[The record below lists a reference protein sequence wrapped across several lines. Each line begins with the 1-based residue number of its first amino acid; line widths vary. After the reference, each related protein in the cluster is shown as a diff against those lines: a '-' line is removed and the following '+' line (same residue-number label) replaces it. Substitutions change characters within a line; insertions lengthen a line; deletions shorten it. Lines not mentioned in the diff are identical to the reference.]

1 MSRSNRALALVFL
14 GVLAAGVA
22 RTRAQGGQV
31 HEGQYAQADIIK
43 GQATYRAQ
51 CSTCHGVMGQG
62 VGGVDLRRG
71 VFKTVRSDED
81 LMRVVSTGVG
91 NGMPAFKFDQ
101 AEMTGIVAF
110 IRAGFDLAGAAVR
123 LGDPQRGR
131 QLFAGKGGCASC
143 HRVNGEGG
151 GKGGPDLSDVGSART
166 LGTLQGMIV
175 DPATYLL
182 PINRSVRAV
191 TRDGKVIIGRRLNED
206 TYWVQLLDEN
216 DRLLSLEKSQ
226 LKEYKVLTTP
236 RMPPFKDKFSTEE
249 VADLVA
255 YLASLKG

>member
-1 MSRSNRALALVFL
+1 MSRSTRALTLVFI
-14 GVLAAGVA
+14 GVLAAGTA
-22 RTRAQGGQV
+22 RLRAQAGQV
-31 HEGQYAQADIIK
+31 HEGQYAQSDIIK
-43 GQATYRAQ
+43 GQSTYRAQ
-51 CSTCHGVMGQG
+51 CATCHGVFGNG

-81 LMRVVSTGVG
+81 LKRIVSTGVG
-91 NGMPAFKFDQ
+91 NGMPAFKFDNP
-101 AEMTGIVAF
+101 EMNGIVAF
-110 IRAGFDLAGAAVR
+110 IRAGFDLGGIAVK

-131 QLFAGKGGCASC
+131 QLFAGKGSCASC
-143 HRVNGEGG
+143 HRVQGEG

-166 LGTLQGMIV
+166 LGTIQGMIV

-191 TRDGKVIIGRRLNED
+191 TRDGKVITGRRMNED
-206 TYWVQLLDEN
+206 SYWVQLLDDNEK
-216 DRLLSLEKSQ
+216 LVSLEKAQ
-226 LKEYKVLTTP
+226 LKEYKVLTAP
-236 RMPPFKDKFSTEE
+236 KMPAFKDKLSTEE

>member
-1 MSRSNRALALVFL
+1 MSGSTRAVALVFL
-14 GVLAAGVA
+14 IGVALAAA
-22 RTRAQGGQV
+22 PLRAQTGQV
-31 HEGQYAQADIIK
+31 HEGQYAQSDIIK
-43 GQATYRAQ
+43 GQSTYRAQ
-51 CSTCHGVMGQG
+51 CATCHGVFGNG

-81 LMRVVSTGVG
+81 LKRVVATGVG
-91 NGMPAFKFDQ
+91 NGMPAFRFDP
-101 AEMTGIVAF
+101 AEMNAIVAF
-110 IRAGFDLAGAAVR
+110 IRAGFDVGGIAVK
-123 LGDPQRGR
+123 LGDPQKGR

-151 GKGGPDLSDVGSART
+151 KGGPDLSEVGSERT
-166 LGTLQGMIV
+166 LGTIQGMIV

-182 PINRSVRAV
+182 PINRTVRAV
-191 TRDGKVIIGRRLNED
+191 TKEGKVVTGRRMNED
-206 TYWVQLLDEN
+206 SYWVQLVDDN
-216 DRLLSLEKSQ
+216 DRLFSLEKSQ

-236 RMPPFKDKFSTEE
+236 RMPAFKDKLSTEE

>member
-1 MSRSNRALALVFL
+1 MRALALVFI
-14 GVLAAGVA
+14 GVLAAGTA
-22 RTRAQGGQV
+22 RVRAQAGQV
-31 HEGQYAQADIIK
+31 HEGQYAQSDIIK
-43 GQATYRAQ
+43 GQSTYRAQ
-51 CSTCHGVMGQG
+51 CATCHGVGGNG

-81 LMRVVSTGVG
+81 LKRIVSTGVG
-91 NGMPAFKFDQ
+91 NGMPAFKFEP
-101 AEMTGIVAF
+101 AEMNAIVAF
-110 IRAGFDLAGAAVR
+110 IRAGFDLGGIAVK

-131 QLFAGKGGCASC
+131 QLFTGKGSCASC
-143 HRVNGEGG
+143 HRVQGEG

-166 LGTLQGMIV
+166 LGTIQGMIV

-191 TRDGKVIIGRRLNED
+191 TRDGKVITGRRMNED
-206 TYWVQLLDEN
+206 SYWVQLLDDNEK
-216 DRLLSLEKSQ
+216 LVSLEKAQ
-226 LKEYKVLTTP
+226 LKEYKVLTSP
-236 RMPPFKDKFSTEE
+236 KMPAFKDKLSTEE

>member
-1 MSRSNRALALVFL
+1 MRALALVFI
-14 GVLAAGVA
+14 GVLAAGTA
-22 RTRAQGGQV
+22 RVRAQAGQL
-31 HEGQYAQADIIK
+31 HEGQYAQSDIIK
-43 GQATYRAQ
+43 GQSTYRAQ
-51 CSTCHGVMGQG
+51 CATCHGVGGNG

-81 LMRVVSTGVG
+81 LKRIVSTGVG
-91 NGMPAFKFDQ
+91 NGMPAFKFEP
-101 AEMTGIVAF
+101 AEMNAIVAF
-110 IRAGFDLAGAAVR
+110 IRAGFDLGGIAVK

-131 QLFAGKGGCASC
+131 QLFTGKGSCASC
-143 HRVNGEGG
+143 HRVQGEG

-166 LGTLQGMIV
+166 LGTIQGMIV

-191 TRDGKVIIGRRLNED
+191 TRDGKVITGRRMNED
-206 TYWVQLLDEN
+206 SYWVQLLDDNEK
-216 DRLLSLEKSQ
+216 LVSLEKAQ
-226 LKEYKVLTTP
+226 LKEYKVLTSP
-236 RMPPFKDKFSTEE
+236 KMPAFKDKLSTEE